1 MLKQSCTFLA
11 TLPVIFSVN
20 AFAYDLS
27 EEFFEGEELAIIQ
40 AAETSSD
47 PVVLMSAANL
57 LIEDSMFEENVEQG
71 YEYMTQLALAGEQK
85 AMVILA
91 DHYYGEEEYKQA
103 LAWYH
108 KAERGNDPYVLYS
121 LGVMYF
127 DGEGTKV
134 DLQKA
139 NQYYLAAAK
148 GGDSDAMY
156 QLAFSYNDGQGVE
169 QDYKKAA
176 YWFEQSANLGDV
188 SAMYNLGVSYLKGEG
203 VVANCS
209 KARALFNSAIEQDEH
224 ALSYAKMGD
233 IYSYSEYKKQCG
245 FKTVDYKKALEY
257 YTAGAMQ
264 GNAYSQ
270 YSVGYAY
277 RNGQGT
283 WSDFVQA
290 LAWFEVA
297 RENGNPNAEKE
308 IIDVKQYM
316 TADNIAEASKIRDS
330 LLDEIW

>member
-1 MLKQSCTFLA
+1 MVKQSCTVLA
-11 TLPVIFSVN
+11 SLSVLLSVN
-20 AFAYDLS
+20 ALAYDLS
-27 EEFFEGEELAIIQ
+27 EEYFEGKDLEILK
-40 AAETSSD
+40 AAETSND
-47 PVVLMSAANL
+47 PQLLLSAANL
-57 LIEDSMFEENVEQG
+57 LIEDSMFEENIEKG
-71 YEYMTQLALAGEQK
+71 YEYITKLAQAGDQK
-85 AMVILA
+85 AIIILA
-91 DHYYGEEEYKQA
+91 DHHYGNDEYEQA

-108 KAERGNDPYVLYS
+108 KAEQGNDPYVQYS

-127 DGEGTKV
+127 DGEGTEV
-134 DLQKA
+134 NYQKA
-139 NQYYLAAAK
+139 NEYYLAAAK

-156 QLAFSYNDGQGVE
+156 QLAFSYNNGNGVE
-169 QDYKKAA
+169 QDFTKAA

-203 VVANCS
+203 VSANCS
-209 KARALFNSAIEQDEH
+209 KAMQLFDAAIEQDEH
-224 ALSYAKMGD
+224 ALSYVKMGD
-233 IYSYSEYKKQCG
+233 IYSYPEYKKSCG

-257 YTAGAMQ
+257 YTAGAME

-297 RENGNPNAEKE
+297 QEYGDPDAAKE
-308 IIDVKQYM
+308 ISDVKKYM
-316 TADNIAEASKIRDS
+316 SPEDIAEAIVVKDK